1 MFVSGKLSYSA
12 IVGTCIAALSLP
24 LQAQEDQGVE
34 LEEIVVTGSF
44 LYTGIDSPSPV
55 SVISGEDMV
64 AYAPPDL
71 VSFFINNV
79 PQNFEDDIGSQIEN
93 DGQSRARSD
102 RNATINLR
110 GLGDMNTLVVLNGR
124 RTIAYPSPTGTGWY
138 RTAINSLVPRIAV
151 QRTEL
156 LLDGGSATFGSD
168 PVAGVVNF
176 VTRNNFRG
184 FDMSIDSRTLM
195 EATDA
200 KNATVS
206 GIFGAG
212 DDDTSII
219 VAMEFHQEDLVEV
232 IDVSPQFDAFLANP
246 DVTY

>member
-1 MFVSGKLSYSA
+1 MIRVPA
-12 IVGTCIAALSLP
+12 
-24 LQAQEDQGVE
+24 
-34 LEEIVVTGSF
+34 LEEVVVTGSY
-44 LYTGIDSPSPV
+44 LYTGADSPSPV
-55 SVISGEDMV
+55 SVLSGEDMV

-124 RTIAYPSPTGTGWY
+124 RTITYPSPTGTGWY

-156 LLDGGSATFGSD
+156 LLDGGSAIFGSD
-168 PVAGVVNF
+168 AVAGVVNF
-176 VTRNNFRG
+176 VTRNDFRG
-184 FDMSIDSRTLM
+184 FDHEYRQS
-195 EATDA
+195 DA
-200 KNATVS
+200 
-206 GIFGAG
+206 GRG
-212 DDDTSII
+212 DRCEERD
-219 VAMEFHQEDLVEV
+219 HLRDLRRR
-232 IDVSPQFDAFLANP
+232 QR
-246 DVTY
+246 